1 MYIRE
6 LNAEE
11 YENFAKNHKYANYHQ
26 TLNYAMLKSEHDYEY
41 EIIGFCDNDTIYA
54 AALVLVKLIDG
65 YLYAYVPEGFL
76 IDYENESLVRLFTD
90 ELIKYYKKE
99 DINFIKINPSIIIS
113 EIDPKTHIKTYTD
126 NYPIINTL
134 ERCGYIKL
142 NDNTNFESI
151 LPRVNAIVNLNE
163 FNINNLSKN
172 TKNKIRKG
180 IRKGLTFEVAE
191 NSQMNYLNEFT
202 KRKIKRSEFYYSDY
216 YNIFSR
222 NHSIDYFLVSVDYEK
237 YILNSQ
243 MAYEKELK
251 KNERLNNKVKNIPK
265 TRNINTKMNSDKTLL
280 AYKNDIALASKNL
293 NKPFKE
299 YIAGALVVKNGDTAT
314 ILISGYDKKYYDF
327 APNYFLYFMIMNYYQ
342 NEYKYINL
350 NGITADLSKENK
362 YHGLNEFKLGFKPHI
377 YEYIGEFDLVI
388 NPHIYNKL
396 LKKGLLEKEFNKN

>member
-41 EIIGFCDNDTIYA
+41 EIIGFCDDDTIYA

-251 KNERLNNKVKNIPK
+251 KNERLIFSDYETNGGKKEYSRVGGCYYTAKMVVLDYLSKIKKQSGLVILREAYENYIPLGVFNVRENIKEAMNRPYLEFETLEDCLK
-265 TRNINTKMNSDKTLL
+265 YAGTKLRIPIKEFVNQGTLL
-280 AYKNDIALASKNL
+280 NEMLHSKQTTL
-293 NKPFKE
+293 DMYFK
-299 YIAGALVVKNGDTAT
+299 K
-314 ILISGYDKKYYDF
+314 
-327 APNYFLYFMIMNYYQ
+327 
-342 NEYKYINL
+342 
-350 NGITADLSKENK
+350 
-362 YHGLNEFKLGFKPHI
+362 
-377 YEYIGEFDLVI
+377 
-388 NPHIYNKL
+388 
-396 LKKGLLEKEFNKN
+396 